1 MDAKISFITFTRNS
15 AKQLPHLLSNVKDI
29 VDEIIVIDGFSADE
43 TVEIARSFGA
53 RVYQRK
59 PWGYADP
66 DRMFALRMAS
76 YEWILHLDTDER
88 LGRRLKSVLRDLVA
102 KTPEEVV
109 AFSVTRV
116 NTHKGRILLGPF
128 YPDRQIR
135 VFRKSRTVY
144 KGLVHEQPIIHGR
157 IVQLPEEY
165 YIIHLPLEEELQ
177 RRKLVFY
184 AKLEAL
190 EYYKRGGSRRVWRN
204 LLKLAPFNTPLI
216 YLFYIT
222 TPLVMGRPI
231 NSYMLL
237 DAVKPALYDAL
248 TETLMKTR
256 SRRQRKIARLI
267 QEKGLIQLL
276 GLQ

>member
-76 YEWILHLDTDER
+76 YEWILYLDTDER

-128 YPDRQIR
+128 YPDTQIR

-190 EYYKRGGSRRVWRN
+190 EYYKRGGIRRVWRN

>member
-76 YEWILHLDTDER
+76 YEWILYLDTDER

-128 YPDRQIR
+128 YPDTQIR